1 MDLMETLKNRRS
13 VRKYTD
19 QKITDEALEQIL
31 SAGMLTPSGK
41 GLKPWQAVVIR
52 DPETLSALVSCRQG
66 GAKMLQTATCAIAVF
81 SDKDK
86 TDTYIEDSSLFM
98 GYMHLMASSLG
109 IGSVWLQIR
118 LRPSDQKGVSSE
130 DFVRDLL
137 SVPENMMPEAILVM
151 GYPESTPEPNPAP
164 EFPSSLVHY
173 EKW

>member
-1 MDLMETLKNRRS
+1 MELMDVLKKRRS
-13 VRKYTD
+13 VRKYTN
-19 QKITDEALEQIL
+19 QIIPDEALEKIL

-41 GLKPWQAVVIR
+41 GLKPWQAVVVR
-52 DPETLSALVSCRQG
+52 DPDTLAALYSCRMG
-66 GAKMLQTATCAIAVF
+66 GAKMLETATCAIAVF

-118 LRPSDQKGVSSE
+118 LRPSDQEGVTSE
-130 DFVRDLL
+130 EFVRSLL
-137 SVPENMMPEAILVM
+137 GVPENMMPEAILVM
-151 GYPESTPEPNPAP
+151 GYPETQPEPNPMP
-164 EFPSSLVHY
+164 EFPSEFVHY

>member
-1 MDLMETLKNRRS
+1 MDLMEVFRNRRS

-19 QKITDEALEQIL
+19 RQISDEDLQKIL
-31 SAGMLTPSGK
+31 SAGLLVPSGK

-52 DPETLSALVSCRQG
+52 DAETLKALEGCRKG
-66 GAKMLQTATCAIAVF
+66 GAKMLQTATCAVAVF
-81 SDKDK
+81 SDKNM

-118 LRPSDQKGVSSE
+118 LRPSDQEGVTSE
-130 DFVRDLL
+130 EFVRSVL
-137 SVPENMMPEAILVM
+137 SVPDNMMPEAILVM
-151 GYPESTPEPNPAP
+151 GYPESVPEPNPEP
-164 EFPSSLVHY
+164 GFPNDFVHY

>member
-1 MDLMETLKNRRS
+1 MSLMELLRNRRS

-19 QKITDEALEQIL
+19 KVISDEDLEQIL
-31 SAGMLTPSGK
+31 AAGMLTPSGK

-52 DPETLSALVSCRQG
+52 DPETLSALVGCRKG
-66 GAKMLQTATCAIAVF
+66 GARMLQTATCAVAVF

-98 GYMHLMASSLG
+98 GYMHLMASTLG

-118 LRPSDQKGVSSE
+118 LRPSDQEGVSSE
-130 DFVRDLL
+130 EFVRSLL

-151 GYPESTPEPNPAP
+151 GYPESAPEPNPAP
-164 EFPSSLVHY
+164 EFPSDIIHF